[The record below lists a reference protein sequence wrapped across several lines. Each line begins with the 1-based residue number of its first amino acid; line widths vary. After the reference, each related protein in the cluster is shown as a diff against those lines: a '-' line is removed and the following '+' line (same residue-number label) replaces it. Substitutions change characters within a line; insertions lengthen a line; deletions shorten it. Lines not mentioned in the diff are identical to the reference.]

1 MLADHSKIIENQTP
15 FNFLF
20 YDCTELNL
28 LKPKLLPIFQFDLL
42 VFITIFIVRLYR
54 NSSKFY
60 LLLPCNFHSLF
71 YNNGMAKDFQ
81 IIYSQMHNNA
91 IVQTTYRDIHSTQLQ
106 RKRQQQKEERVMKI
120 QQQTTTITTA
130 TQTAEKPKKYK

>member
-1 MLADHSKIIENQTP
+1 
-15 FNFLF
+15 
-20 YDCTELNL
+20 
-28 LKPKLLPIFQFDLL
+28 
-42 VFITIFIVRLYR
+42 
-54 NSSKFY
+54 
-60 LLLPCNFHSLF
+60 
-71 YNNGMAKDFQ
+71 MAKDFQ